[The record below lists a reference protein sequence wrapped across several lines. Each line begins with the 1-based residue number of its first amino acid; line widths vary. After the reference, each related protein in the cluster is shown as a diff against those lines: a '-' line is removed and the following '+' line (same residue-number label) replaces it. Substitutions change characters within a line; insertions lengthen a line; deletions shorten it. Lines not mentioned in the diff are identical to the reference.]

1 MRHLV
6 TGLTRRFVPLLC
18 VGMLFAA
25 ASTRAQ
31 VDSTIAFVDV
41 NVVPMDSERVLTRH
55 TVVVQGDRIISID
68 PADEAVLPRG
78 TRRIEALGKYLIP
91 GLIDAHGRLLSD
103 DYIDPGSVE
112 LELAVAVANGV
123 TTMRHARG
131 DPRLLRLR
139 DRVAAEDVPFPALYV
154 SSPEIASIPGAYGFN
169 GRFVQSPF
177 EGASAVRQ
185 FREAGYDF
193 VTMAAANAADVYEGV
208 MLTARGSRMPLIG
221 RIPAAVT
228 LQRALDAGQQIEFLD
243 GYTEALAAAEPVPAD
258 GPSGSGL
265 WQPDRW
271 RLLGDVDDG
280 RLEDVAQAT
289 VDAEVWNIPM
299 LAALRA
305 ALGLA
310 PEEERGGAAAE
321 RFISPTVRAALRRA
335 GQEREAQLPQPQLR
349 RRYAELRDQIVRQI
363 DRAGGKLMAGSGDP
377 PWSAPYGFGLYDELA
392 ALAAAG
398 MAPWAVLRAATAGP
412 AEFLSFRGGG
422 RAEYATVDE
431 GGIRFTP
438 TTNVDVDFGRID
450 VGLRADLVLL
460 SDNPLDDV
468 ANVRLVEGVML
479 RGRWLPR
486 DELDALLARSA
497 EVLGAAPLRSDY

>member
-1 MRHLV
+1 MLMLCACMLLV
-6 TGLTRRFVPLLC
+6 AV
-18 VGMLFAA
+18 
-25 ASTRAQ
+25 STRAQ

-41 NVVPMDSERVLTRH
+41 TVVPMDSERVLTRH
-55 TVVVQGDRIISID
+55 TVVVQGDRIISVE
-68 PADEAVLPRG
+68 PADEASLPRG

-103 DYIDPGSVE
+103 DYIDSGSVE

-131 DPRLLRLR
+131 DPRLLRVR
-139 DRVAAEDVPFPALYV
+139 DRVVAEDFVAPQLYV
-154 SSPEIASIPGAYGFN
+154 SSPEIASIPGAYGFA

-193 VTMAAANAADVYEGV
+193 VTVAAANTADVWEGV

-221 RIPAAVT
+221 RIPAPVT
-228 LQRALDAGQQIEFLD
+228 LQRALEAGQQIEFLD
-243 GYTEALAAAEPVPAD
+243 GYIEALAARDPVAAA

-271 RLLGDVDDG
+271 RVLDDVDEG
-280 RLEDVAQAT
+280 RIEDLAQAT
-289 VDAEVWNIPM
+289 IDAETWNIPM
-299 LAALRA
+299 LAALRV
-305 ALGLA
+305 ALGLS
-310 PEEERGGAAAE
+310 PEGDRTAAVAE
-321 RFISPTVRAALRRA
+321 RFISPPVRAALQRA
-335 GQEREAQLPQPQLR
+335 AQERLSQLPESR
-349 RRYAELRDQIVRQI
+349 ARVRYAELRDRIVRQI

-377 PWSAPYGFGLYDELA
+377 LWSAPYGFGLHDELE
-392 ALAAAG
+392 ALVAAG
-398 MAPWAVLRAATAGP
+398 MPPWAALRAATVAP

-438 TTNVDVDFGRID
+438 TTTADVDSGRIE

-460 SDNPLDDV
+460 GDNPLDDV
-468 ANVRLVEGVML
+468 ANARLVEGVML
-479 RGRWLPR
+479 RGRWLSR
-486 DELDALLARSA
+486 DELDELLARSA
-497 EVLGAAPLRSDY
+497 AVLGAAPLRPSY

>member
-1 MRHLV
+1 MPMLCACM
-6 TGLTRRFVPLLC
+6 LLIT
-18 VGMLFAA
+18 V
-25 ASTRAQ
+25 STRAQ

-55 TVVVQGDRIISID
+55 TVVVQGDRIIAVE
-68 PADEAVLPRG
+68 PADEVSLPRG

-103 DYIDPGSVE
+103 DYIDAGAVE

-131 DPRLLRLR
+131 DPRLLRVR
-139 DRVAAEDVPFPALYV
+139 DRVAAEDLLAPALYV
-154 SSPEIASIPGAYGFN
+154 SSPEIASIPGAFGFT

-193 VTMAAANAADVYEGV
+193 IAVAAANTADIYEGV

-221 RIPAAVT
+221 RIPPGVT

-243 GYTEALAAAEPVPAD
+243 GYTEALAAGEPAAAD

-265 WQPDRW
+265 WQPERW
-271 RLLGDVDDG
+271 RVLDDVDEG
-280 RLEDVAQAT
+280 RIEDLAQAT
-289 VDAEVWNIPM
+289 VDAEAWNIPM

-310 PEEERGGAAAE
+310 PQGERGGAAAE
-321 RFISPTVRAALRRA
+321 RFISPPVRAALQRA
-335 GQEREAQLPQPQLR
+335 AQERESRLPESQVRL
-349 RRYAELRDQIVRQI
+349 RYAELRDRIVRQI
-363 DRAGGKLMAGSGDP
+363 ERAGGKLMAGSGDP
-377 PWSAPYGFGLYDELA
+377 LWSAPYGFGLYDELA
-392 ALAAAG
+392 ALAATG
-398 MAPWAVLRAATAGP
+398 IPPWAVLRAATAEP
-412 AEFLSFRGGG
+412 AAFLSFRGGG

-460 SDNPLDDV
+460 GGNPLDNV

-486 DELDALLARSA
+486 DELDELLTRSA
-497 EVLGAAPLRSDY
+497 EVLGAAPLRPSYRSVSRRSN